1 MSWDAPIGYSTHF
14 NFPKYAIGANPGA
27 DALNENLIEAIDA
40 AIHLNSRNVLLAS
53 NNSFTGSNTFT
64 QTIVGSI
71 SGSAEKIA
79 IDLDDDTDSD
89 ITYRILLS
97 STAIGKGSVKV
108 GGDAFFNPFTGRLL
122 IQNLT
127 VTNTIV
133 GNINGNSAT
142 VTGGVYV
149 TGDQTIAGIKT
160 FTSTIVGNIN
170 GNAATATIATN
181 AVKVQ
186 TDIDSDTNGNLYV
199 PFTSTANN
207 YASLKVESDF
217 VYNPY
222 QARLSLQN
230 LTVANT
236 ISGSISG
243 NSATVTNGL
252 YSTGSYSNPSWL
264 TSLAWS
270 KISSKPTTLAGYGI
284 TDGLSTLRT
293 LTINNISY
301 DLSVDRS
308 WSVGDLLSSG
318 SYNNPSWLTS
328 LAWSKISSKPT
339 TLSGYGITDGVIW
352 RGESIS
358 DPSSP
363 GSGSL
368 YYNSVSDVFK
378 IYTEGEGNW
387 LTFLFAERSYSN
399 PSWLTSLSWSK
410 LTSIPNAGADG
421 STKGVASFN
430 GSDFDAF
437 NGNISIDW
445 TNTYSGYLSGITSSV
460 QSQLNGKVSA
470 SANNT
475 FSGNNQF
482 SGDIKISDDFV
493 REPKSVTPQILSGS
507 DYYIDCRGKNDVEI
521 DAAGDRTIINISEEG
536 VIDGTYLTIFNM
548 SSSYDLIFER
558 GDNLVLP
565 GISITLGNKYDNITF
580 RYEQTGNYWICTGC
594 VTGNSV

>member
-14 NFPKYAIGANPGA
+14 NFPKYALGANPGA

-53 NNSFTGSNTFT
+53 NNNFTGSNNFT

-89 ITYRILLS
+89 TTYRILLS

-108 GGDAFFNPFTGRLL
+108 GGDAFFNPFSGRLL
-122 IQNLT
+122 LQNLT
-127 VTNTIV
+127 VTNIIV
-133 GNINGNSAT
+133 GSINGNAAT

-149 TGDQTIAGIKT
+149 TGNQTIAGIKT

-186 TDIDSDTNGNLYV
+186 TDIDSDTIGNLYV

-264 TSLAWS
+264 ISLAWS

-284 TDGLSTLRT
+284 TDGLSTSRT
-293 LTINNISY
+293 LTINSISY
-301 DLSVDRS
+301 DLSLDRS

-318 SYNNPSWLTS
+318 SYNNPSWLTG

-482 SGDIKISDDFV
+482 NGDIKISDDFV

-580 RYEQTGNYWICTGC
+580 RYEQTGNYWIC
-594 VTGNSV
+594 VSYITGNAV

>member
-14 NFPKYAIGANPGA
+14 NFPKYALGANPGA

-53 NNSFTGSNTFT
+53 NNNFAGLNTFT

-217 VYNPY
+217 LYNPY
-222 QARLSLQN
+222 QARLFLQN

-243 NSATVTNGL
+243 NAATVTNGL

-284 TDGLSTLRT
+284 TDGLSTSRT
-293 LTINNISY
+293 LTINSISY

-318 SYNNPSWLTS
+318 SYNNPSWLTG

-368 YYNSVSDVFK
+368 YYNSVSDIFK

-580 RYEQTGNYWICTGC
+580 RYEQTGNYWIC
-594 VTGNSV
+594 VSYITGNAV